1 MRSLSGGIGA
11 RGFRIVA
18 PLLSLA
24 ATVLPL
30 IGYGRLATISTQ
42 QVIANAEIGAEAVIT
57 YGARARDPCG
67 EEPVRHAGR

>member
-11 RGFRIVA
+11 RGFRIGA

-24 ATVLPL
+24 ATVLPQ
-30 IGYGRLATISTQ
+30 IGYGRLAPVSTQ
-42 QVIANAEIGAEAVIT
+42 QVTANAEIGAEAVIT
-57 YGARARDPCG
+57 HGARARDIYG